1 MQTLLAKYLLE
12 GSSKQ
17 PSTFEKPVTDSVT
30 YISKLKIKDQR
41 EEKVKYGEA
50 WVDIDFK
57 TALIP
62 QLLTTY
68 LSFPSS

>member
-1 MQTLLAKYLLE
+1 MLE
-12 GSSKQ
+12 RSSKQ
-17 PSTFEKPVTDSVT
+17 PCTFEKPVTDSVT

-41 EEKVKYGEA
+41 EEKVKYDEA

-57 TALIP
+57 TALP

-68 LSFPSS
+68 LSSPSS